1 MKKISFEEH
10 YLIDAISFQSHDG
23 VVSTDLMRKLF
34 DLGEERLNDMDEA
47 GIDMQV
53 LFPGVLALDDTAYT
67 EKLDALDGIALA
79 KTINDELSKVVKRYP
94 ERFSG
99 FASLPMGNPRQ
110 AADELERAVKDLG
123 LKGGDICS
131 NVRGEYLDGEK
142 FGVFFERAE
151 KLGVPIY
158 IHPRQPSLAIRKPFT
173 DYPGMH
179 GSMFGFAIDASLNAL
194 RMIYGGVFDK
204 YPGLKIVLG
213 HMGEAL
219 PFWMWRIDNR
229 LQKETV
235 PRFGMK
241 IRKNPSQYIKEN
253 IFMTTSGMFFL
264 PALVCAYLA
273 LGADRILFAVDYPME
288 SNKVAVEFMEAAPT
302 CDSDKEKIYHLNA
315 ERLLGL

>member
-1 MKKISFEEH
+1 M
-10 YLIDAISFQSHDG
+10 
-23 VVSTDLMRKLF
+23 MRKLY
-34 DLGEERLNDMDEA
+34 DRGEGRLKDMDEA

-53 LFPGVLALDDTAYT
+53 LFIGTLSQDEVRAS
-67 EKLDALDGIALA
+67 EKLDASDATAIA
-79 KTINDELSKVVKRYP
+79 KTINDGLSEVVKKYP
-94 ERFSG
+94 KRFTG
-99 FASLPMGNPRQ
+99 LAALPMGNPSQ
-110 AADELERAVKDLG
+110 AADELERAVKELG
-123 LKGGDICS
+123 LKGGEICS
-131 NVRGEYLDGEK
+131 NVRGEYLDDEK
-142 FGVFFERAE
+142 FGVVFERAE

-229 LQKETV
+229 LHRETV
-235 PRFGMK
+235 PRFGKK
-241 IRKNPSQYIKEN
+241 IKKNPSDYIKEN
-253 IFMTTSGMFFL
+253 IFITTSGMFFI
-264 PALVCAYLA
+264 PALLCAYLA

-288 SNKVAVEFMEAAPT
+288 SNKVAVEFMEKAPI

-315 ERLLGL
+315 EKLLGL

>member
-1 MKKISFEEH
+1 MKKIAFEEH
-10 YLIDAISFQSHDG
+10 YVIDAFSYRAQTPGIDK
-23 VVSTDLMRKLF
+23 KLH
-34 DLGEERLNDMDEA
+34 DLGEGRLKDMDEA

-53 LFPGVLALDDTAYT
+53 LFPGVLTLDEAGYT

-79 KTINDELSKVVKRYP
+79 KTINNELSKVVKKYP
-94 ERFSG
+94 KRFTG
-99 FASLPMGNPRQ
+99 FASLPMGNPSQ

-131 NVRGEYLDGEK
+131 NVRGEYLDDKK

-179 GSMFGFAIDASLNAL
+179 SSMFGFAVDASLNAL
-194 RMIYGGVFDK
+194 RMIYGGVFDR
-204 YPGLKIVLG
+204 YSGLKIVLG

-229 LQKETV
+229 LHRETV
-235 PRFGMK
+235 PRFGMQ
-241 IRKNPSQYIKEN
+241 IRKNPSQYLKEN
-253 IFMTTSGMFFL
+253 IFITTSGMFFI
-264 PALVCAYLA
+264 PALLCAYLA

-288 SNKVAVEFMEAAPT
+288 DNKVAVEFMDIAPI
-302 CDSDKEKIYHLNA
+302 CESDKEKIYHLNA
-315 ERLLGL
+315 EKLLGL